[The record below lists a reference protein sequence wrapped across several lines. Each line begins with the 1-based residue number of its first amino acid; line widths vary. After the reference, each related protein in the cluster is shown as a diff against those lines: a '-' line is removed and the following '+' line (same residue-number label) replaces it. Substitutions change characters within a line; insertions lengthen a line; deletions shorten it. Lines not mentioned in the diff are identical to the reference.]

1 MPFCARG
8 RGHSVNTR
16 SLRPP
21 WHLAGDSSAHAL
33 GRHSEAL
40 LGSRFSRSHS
50 TQRMRAQVLKLHPG
64 ALQVRRHGAAR
75 QGVLCRC
82 NESLLVLGLLEQVV
96 HSLFCKCLWV
106 FLVAGL
112 VHDRVHPKPEIC
124 IACLLNQALFEFT
137 GQAIL
142 VNELI
147 HDAHIATVIS

>member
-40 LGSRFSRSHS
+40 LGSRYGRSHA

-75 QGVLCRC
+75 QGVLRRC
-82 NESLLVLGLLEQVV
+82 NKSLLVFGFLEQVV
-96 HSLFCKCLWV
+96 HSLFCNCFRV
-106 FLVAGL
+106 FLVAVL
-112 VHDRVHPKPEIC
+112 VKLGIRIKKEVCVTRLID
-124 IACLLNQALFEFT
+124 QAL
-137 GQAIL
+137 L
-142 VNELI
+142 
-147 HDAHIATVIS
+147 